1 MSLSGSYLRLAALMS
16 QAIKTGNGA
25 VVVGLPGMGVSHFL
39 EIFAKQIKLPLT
51 DGSSEVAG
59 EVVILNPDFLGNS
72 GAIER
77 VVSVYQKAGIGQK
90 IILGVNA
97 PAVLYSSELSSP
109 QISSRWYGTYWLE
122 TRDKGDLILL
132 AEELSVKLTTS
143 ELEKLEEVTGGVA
156 RFAKY
161 FILNKEKMEKNA
173 VELWEDSDWRRMIK
187 PFLVEAKKCKTE
199 WLVKMG
205 LVDENWIWKS
215 AYLST
220 WMKEEKGSLAVGVEG
235 DVWLVELGE
244 KITTLMPFEAKI
256 IRYLIDHDGVIEKDK
271 IAELKWGNV
280 GEGVSDQAI
289 AKSMQRLGGKFRHH
303 VLRPIP
309 KIGYQLRLK

>member
-1 MSLSGSYLRLAALMS
+1 MRLAASLS

-39 EIFAKQIKLPLT
+39 EIFAKQMKLPLT
-51 DGSSEVAG
+51 DGSGEVAG
-59 EVVILNPDFLGNS
+59 GVVILNPDFLGNS
-72 GAIER
+72 GAVER
-77 VVSVYQKAGIGQK
+77 VVRMYQRAGTGQK

-109 QISSRWYGTYWLE
+109 QISFRWYGTYWLE
-122 TRDKGDLILL
+122 TRDKEDLGLL
-132 AEELSVKLTTS
+132 AEELSVKFTTL
-143 ELEKLEEVTGGVA
+143 ELEKLEEITGGVA

-161 FILNKEKMEKNA
+161 FILNREKMEKSA
-173 VELWEDSDWRRMIK
+173 EELWEDNDWRRMVK
-187 PFLVEAKKCKTE
+187 PFLTEAKKCKGE
-199 WLVKMG
+199 WLTKMG
-205 LVDENWIWKS
+205 LVDENGVWKS

-244 KITTLMPFEAKI
+244 KIGMLMPFEVKI
-256 IRYLIDHDGVIEKDK
+256 VRYLIDHDGVIEKDK
-271 IAELKWGNV
+271 IAELKWGNAT
-280 GEGVSDQAI
+280 EGVSDQAI

-303 VLRPIP
+303 ALKPIP
-309 KIGYQLRLK
+309 KIGYQLMLK

>member
-1 MSLSGSYLRLAALMS
+1 MSLSGSYLKLAGLLS
-16 QAIKTGNGA
+16 QTIKTGNGA

-39 EIFAKQIKLPLT
+39 EIFARQMKLPLT
-51 DGSSEVAG
+51 DGTGEVAG

-77 VVSVYQKAGIGQK
+77 VVNMYQKAGTGQK

-122 TRDKGDLILL
+122 TRDKADLMQL
-132 AEELSVKLTTS
+132 ADELGAKPTALELDRIEEI
-143 ELEKLEEVTGGVA
+143 TGGVA

-161 FILNKEKMEKNA
+161 FILNREKMGKSA
-173 VELWEDSDWRRMIK
+173 LELWEDGDWRRMVK
-187 PFLVEAKKCKTE
+187 PFLAEAKKCKTE
-199 WLVKMG
+199 WLGKMG
-205 LVDENWIWKS
+205 LVDENGVWKS

-220 WMKEEKGSLAVGVEG
+220 WMKEEKDSLAVEIES
-235 DVWLVELGE
+235 VWLVELGE
-244 KITTLMPFEAKI
+244 KIITLIPFEAKI
-256 IRYLIDHDGVIEKDK
+256 VRYLIDHGGVIEKDK
-271 IAELKWGNV
+271 IAELKWGNTA
-280 GEGVSDQAI
+280 EGVSDQAI

-303 VLRPIP
+303 ILKPIP
-309 KIGYQLRLK
+309 KIGYQLMLK

>member
-1 MSLSGSYLRLAALMS
+1 MSLSGSYLKLATLLS

-39 EIFAKQIKLPLT
+39 EIFAKQTKLPLS
-51 DGSSEVAG
+51 DGSGEVAG
-59 EVVILNPDFLGNS
+59 DVVILNPDFLGNS

-90 IILGVNA
+90 IILGVNV
-97 PAVLYSSELSSP
+97 PAVLYSSELSST

-122 TRDKGDLILL
+122 TRDGGDLMLL

-161 FILNKEKMEKNA
+161 FILNKEKMVKNA
-173 VELWEDSDWRRMIK
+173 MELWEDNDWQRMVK
-187 PFLVEAKKCKTE
+187 PFLTEAKKCKTE

-244 KITTLMPFEAKI
+244 KIITLMSFEAKI
-256 IRYLIDHDGVIEKDK
+256 VRYLIDHDGVIEKDK
-271 IAELKWGNV
+271 IAELKWGNA

-303 VLRPIP
+303 VLKPIP
-309 KIGYQLRLK
+309 KIGYQLILK

>member
-1 MSLSGSYLRLAALMS
+1 MSGSYLRLAASLS

-39 EIFAKQIKLPLT
+39 EIFAKQTKLSLT
-51 DGSSEVAG
+51 GGSGEVAG
-59 EVVILNPDFLGNS
+59 DVVILNPDFLGNS
-72 GAIER
+72 EAIER
-77 VVSVYQKAGIGQK
+77 VVSVYQKAGTGQK

-97 PAVLYSSELSSP
+97 PAVLYSSELSNP
-109 QISSRWYGTYWLE
+109 QISSRWYGMYWLE
-122 TRDKGDLILL
+122 TRDRGDLRIL

-143 ELEKLEEVTGGVA
+143 ELGKLEEITGGVA

-161 FILNKEKMEKNA
+161 FIVNREKMEKSA
-173 VELWEDSDWRRMIK
+173 KELWEDSDWRRMVK
-187 PFLVEAKKCKTE
+187 PFLTEAKKCKGE
-199 WLVKMG
+199 WLTKMG
-205 LVDENWIWKS
+205 LVDENGVWKS

-244 KITTLMPFEAKI
+244 KIGMLMPFEVKI
-256 IRYLIDHDGVIEKDK
+256 VRYLIDHDGVIEKDK
-271 IAELKWGNV
+271 IAELKWGNAT
-280 GEGVSDQAI
+280 EGVSDQAI

-303 VLRPIP
+303 ILKPIP
-309 KIGYQLRLK
+309 KIGYQLMFK

>member
-1 MSLSGSYLRLAALMS
+1 MS

-39 EIFAKQIKLPLT
+39 EIFAKQMKLPLI
-51 DGSSEVAG
+51 DGSSEVVG
-59 EVVILNPDFLGNS
+59 QVVILNPDFLGNRE
-72 GAIER
+72 AIER

-97 PAVLYSSELSSP
+97 PAFLYSSELSSP

-122 TRDKGDLILL
+122 TRDKGDLMLL
-132 AEELSVKLTTS
+132 AEELSVKLTTL
-143 ELEKLEEVTGGVA
+143 ELEKLEEMTGGVA

-161 FILNKEKMEKNA
+161 FILNKEKMEKSA
-173 VELWEDSDWRRMIK
+173 IDLWEDGDWRRMVK
-187 PFLVEAKKCKTE
+187 PFLAEAKKCKGE

-215 AYLST
+215 TYLST

-244 KITTLMPFEAKI
+244 KIITLMPFEAKI
-256 IRYLIDHDGVIEKDK
+256 VRYLIDHDGVIEKDK
-271 IAELKWGNV
+271 IAELKWGNA

-289 AKSMQRLGGKFRHH
+289 AKSMQRLGIKFRHH